1 MNVFNS
7 IPGWL
12 LLLLLIACGA
22 FVVHQDYK
30 AELED
35 QRIYC
40 ENVRDGVWPDYQGNF
55 KVDCQGMKLPPKK
68 VTKLRK
74 YI

>member
-1 MNVFNS
+1 MKF
-7 IPGWL
+7 IPGWIYP
-12 LLLLLIACGA
+12 LLLIVCVGI
-22 FVVHQDYK
+22 VVHQDYK

-40 ENVRDGVWPDYQGNF
+40 ENVSDGTWPDYQGNF
-55 KVDCQGMKLPPKK
+55 KVDCKQYKAPQKKFHKLP
-68 VTKLRK
+68 K